1 MKSSVN
7 RLGVKQLD
15 ERLRPIRKL
24 TSRDVPKGG
33 WIRSLRSALG
43 LAGVDLA
50 RRLGI
55 APSSVAALENSEA
68 AGTVSLNTLR
78 KAAAAMDC
86 DLVYAIVPRS
96 SIGKVL
102 ERRANEK
109 AEAMLRHVGQSMN
122 LEAQGVIDDADRDLS
137 REAIVK
143 SLLEKPSSL
152 WK

>member
-1 MKSSVN
+1 MRSSI
-7 RLGVKQLD
+7 RHLGVKQLD
-15 ERLRPIRKL
+15 EKLRPIRKL
-24 TSRDVPKGG
+24 PSRDIPAGG
-33 WIRSLRSALG
+33 WIRSLRGALG

-50 RRLGI
+50 RSLGI
-55 APSSVAALENSEA
+55 APSSVTALENSEA

-96 SIGKVL
+96 SIAKVL
-102 ERRANEK
+102 ERRAGEK
-109 AEAMLRHVGQSMN
+109 ADAMIRRVGQSMN
-122 LEAQGVIDDADRDLS
+122 LEAQGVVDDTARTLS
-137 REAIVK
+137 REAIMK

>member
-1 MKSSVN
+1 MKSSVH

-15 ERLRPIRKL
+15 EKLRPIRKL
-24 TSRDVPKGG
+24 PSRDVPKGG

-86 DLVYAIVPRS
+86 ELVYAIVPRS
-96 SIGKVL
+96 SIAKVL
-102 ERRANEK
+102 ERRATEK
-109 AEAMLRHVGQSMN
+109 ADAMLRHVGQSMN
-122 LEAQGVIDDADRDLS
+122 LEAQGVIDDTAHDLS
-137 REAIVK
+137 REAIVR

>member
-122 LEAQGVIDDADRDLS
+122 LEAQGVIDDADRELY
-137 REAIVK
+137 REVLVET
-143 SLLEKPSSL
+143 LLQKPSAL

>member
-1 MKSSVN
+1 MKSSLN

-15 ERLRPIRKL
+15 EKLRPIRKL
-24 TSRDVPKGG
+24 PSRDVPKGG

-122 LEAQGVIDDADRDLS
+122 LEAQGVIDDADRELY
-137 REAIVK
+137 REVLVE
-143 SLLEKPSSL
+143 SLLQKPSAL

>member
-15 ERLRPIRKL
+15 EKLRPIRKL
-24 TSRDVPKGG
+24 PSRDVPKGG

-122 LEAQGVIDDADRDLS
+122 LEAQGVIDDADRELY
-137 REAIVK
+137 REVLVET
-143 SLLEKPSSL
+143 LLQKPSAL